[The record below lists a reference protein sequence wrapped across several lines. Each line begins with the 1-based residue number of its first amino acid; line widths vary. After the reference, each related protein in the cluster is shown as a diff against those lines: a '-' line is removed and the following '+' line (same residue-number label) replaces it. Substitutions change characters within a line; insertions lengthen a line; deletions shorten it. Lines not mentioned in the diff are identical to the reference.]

1 MSDVID
7 LFDQAIFLGER
18 ATGVTDVVQCI
29 WVYNR
34 AVDVESLR
42 RFHANL
48 RGGKLSRLIERS
60 PVPFGRHRWVAS
72 DTPNDIEFVPSARP
86 RTEFDDWLTEQAHAP
101 IDPEHGPGWHLA
113 VVRFSDGGTGIS
125 LVTSHSLTDGA
136 ALQEALAAAAA
147 GCCDDASGVA
157 RGSRP
162 RWRAVCEDT
171 WRTAREVPGISRAA
185 LATIRRV
192 RNTGGRTANPA
203 PAPAPA
209 PVPATAGP
217 DVPVTTPTAAIFVDA
232 AEWDARAQSLGG
244 TSNTLLV
251 GLAAR
256 LAQRLGRVAAD
267 GSAELTM
274 PVNERGDQ
282 DTRGNAVVHVSFAV
296 DPEPVTRDLSEV
308 RAAIKQA
315 LARRDEMPDERR
327 ALLPV
332 IPLIPTWLF
341 RRIVS
346 AAAVSPIGV
355 NSSNLGAVPPHLTR
369 PDGTQADFYA
379 LTVCYAGVT
388 RAIMQR
394 IGGRLEL
401 HSGRADG
408 RVFVTV
414 LAYQPGAENTNN
426 GLRQA
431 LSDALGDFAL
441 PFRSGW
447 Q

>member
-1 MSDVID
+1 
-7 LFDQAIFLGER
+7 
-18 ATGVTDVVQCI
+18 
-29 WVYNR
+29 
-34 AVDVESLR
+34 
-42 RFHANL
+42 
-48 RGGKLSRLIERS
+48 
-60 PVPFGRHRWVAS
+60 
-72 DTPNDIEFVPSARP
+72 
-86 RTEFDDWLTEQAHAP
+86 
-101 IDPEHGPGWHLA
+101 
-113 VVRFSDGGTGIS
+113 
-125 LVTSHSLTDGA
+125 
-136 ALQEALAAAAA
+136 
-147 GCCDDASGVA
+147 
-157 RGSRP
+157 
-162 RWRAVCEDT
+162 
-171 WRTAREVPGISRAA
+171 
-185 LATIRRV
+185 
-192 RNTGGRTANPA
+192 
-203 PAPAPA
+203 
-209 PVPATAGP
+209 
-217 DVPVTTPTAAIFVDA
+217 
-232 AEWDARAQSLGG
+232 
-244 TSNTLLV
+244 
-251 GLAAR
+251 
-256 LAQRLGRVAAD
+256 
-267 GSAELTM
+267 
-274 PVNERGDQ
+274 
-282 DTRGNAVVHVSFAV
+282 VHVSFAV

-315 LARRDEMPDERR
+315 LARRDETPDERR

-426 GLRQA
+426 ALRQA